1 MPVQSNLP
9 PLLLLGPLLAA
20 VVVYVVLRWVIWAP
34 RTGTS
39 PASVSEH
46 ALWVGVIGWLA
57 SSLQGAMNVGIIP
70 ADPSAGGALT
80 SAGTIRRHCCGRSWA
95 A

>member
-1 MPVQSNLP
+1 MPLQPSLP

-20 VVVYVVLRWVIWAP
+20 AVVYGVLRWVVWAP
-34 RTGTS
+34 RTGSS

-57 SSLQGAMNVGIIP
+57 SSLQGAMTVGII
-70 ADPSAGGALT
+70 AAL
-80 SAGTIRRHCCGRSWA
+80 SLIHI
-95 A
+95 